1 MYAIPKPFV
10 HHRLTSFQLIAVCI
24 REGAA
29 VCEEEHGHTIALRAQ
44 RELVVSRFVHIH
56 VQCG

>member
-10 HHRLTSFQLIAVCI
+10 RHRLTSLQLIAVCI

-29 VCEEEHGHTIALRAQ
+29 VCEEEHGHTIALRAL
-44 RELVVSRFVHIH
+44 RELVV
-56 VQCG
+56 